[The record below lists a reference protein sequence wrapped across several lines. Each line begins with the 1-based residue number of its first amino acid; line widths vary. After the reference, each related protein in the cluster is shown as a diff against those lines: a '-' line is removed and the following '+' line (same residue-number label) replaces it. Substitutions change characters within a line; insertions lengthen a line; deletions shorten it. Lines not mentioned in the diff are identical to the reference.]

1 MHERLRAHLTYANV
15 VATLALFAALGGSSY
30 AALKVSG
37 KNVRDRSLTGREFK
51 RSSIG
56 GKPIKESR
64 LGIVPRARN
73 ALQVNGV
80 AAGELLVRCPE
91 DTFPS
96 GGTCIERTPRPP
108 QPYGIAVVQCQ
119 SAGGDRTPGRRL
131 PTQGELIAAY
141 SRVDPALGGELTGHV
156 YVRPDTRVEV
166 LVIMS
171 DTGTTNALV
180 PNTFEGRRPFRCA
193 VDPLN

>member
-30 AALKVSG
+30 AALMVSG

-80 AAGELLVRCPE
+80 TAGQLLVRCPE

-108 QPYGIAVVQCQ
+108 EPYGIAVALCQ
-119 SAGGDRTPGRRL
+119 RAGGDSTPGRRL

-141 SRVDPALGGELTGHV
+141 SRVDPAPGGELTGHV
-156 YVRPDTRVEV
+156 YVQPDGKVHA
-166 LVIMS
+166 LIIIS
-171 DTGTTNALV
+171 KTGGANALV
-180 PNTFEGRRPFRCA
+180 PDTFEGRRPFRCA